1 MPAGTRDLVSKGYML
16 RRDQAEEIEALA
28 AARPGASLSDIMRE
42 LVDFGIPA
50 YKERQELI
58 RTLDRR
64 SA

>member
-1 MPAGTRDLVSKGYML
+1 MPAGTRELVSKGYML

-28 AARPGASLSDIMRE
+28 AARPGSSLSDVVRE

-50 YKERQELI
+50 YKERQELL

>member
-1 MPAGTRDLVSKGYML
+1 MPVGTRDLVNKSYML
-16 RRDQAEEIEALA
+16 RRDQAEEIEAMTA
-28 AARPGASLSDIMRE
+28 SRPGASLSDIMRE